1 MKGKSKSA
9 PKGPKVHPD
18 LAGFEM
24 NIDSFGQITTTLNR
38 DILNTF
44 LDKEMPEDKK
54 LNPKKD
60 ESNEG

>member
-1 MKGKSKSA
+1 MKGKSQSI
-9 PKGPKVHPD
+9 PKVPKVHPD

-38 DILNTF
+38 DKLNTF

-54 LNPKKD
+54 RKSKKD
-60 ESNEG
+60 ESNEV

>member
-1 MKGKSKSA
+1 MAKKDKKKEL
-9 PKGPKVHPD
+9 PTVHPE

-38 DILNTF
+38 DVLNTF

-54 LNPKKD
+54 LRSKKD
-60 ESNEG
+60 EGK

>member
-1 MKGKSKSA
+1 MKGKSKSI
-9 PKGPKVHPD
+9 PKAPKVHPD

-38 DILNTF
+38 DKLNTF

-54 LNPKKD
+54 IKPKKD
-60 ESNEG
+60 ESNEE